1 MHMESGELHVGEA
14 YHIDVIA
21 AAFGTSFGWF
31 IKGIIPRR
39 DTHGMPYV
47 LLFSSVVNPAS
58 SSLSGRTLRFCGE
71 GSAGGPEPTGA
82 TRALLRACSGHAPIF
97 GFRKERRGRVWRY
110 LGPLHVISCTQELC
124 EERLQFVFVFECLS
138 GPEEREKS

>member
-1 MHMESGELHVGEA
+1 MESGELHVGEA

-31 IKGIIPRR
+31 IKGILPRR
-39 DTHGMPYV
+39 DVHGMPYV
-47 LLFSSVVNPAS
+47 LLFSSACNPAA

-71 GSAGGPEPTGA
+71 GSAGDQIPTGA
-82 TRALLRACSGHAPIF
+82 NGALLRACSGHAPIF

-110 LGPLHVISCTQELC
+110 LGPLHVVSCTQELR
-124 EERLQFVFVFECLS
+124 EGRLLYVFVFECLPGS
-138 GPEEREKS
+138 EEREKS